1 MRKVNVRD
9 IEDLTWESPKGRY
22 KGAGKQVSEALGRDP
37 KSNDVTKRHP
47 FDVEIMRLE
56 PGQTPYVFHMH
67 SAQWEFYY
75 VMSGRGTVR
84 DEEGNTTIEAG
95 DAFLFP
101 PGEAHQLTNDGSE
114 DLVIFVVADNPFGEF
129 SYQPDSK
136 KWSVSLPKR
145 MRIRSGSFD
154 YFDGEE

>member
-1 MRKVNVRD
+1 
-9 IEDLTWESPKGRY
+9 
-22 KGAGKQVSEALGRDP
+22 
-37 KSNDVTKRHP
+37 
-47 FDVEIMRLE
+47 MRLE